1 MDFSVFEII
10 LKFSHNRF
18 FRYLGTMPPKRRRTK
33 GPAPINR
40 EDWKRRLFERN
51 PEIQRLKQSITPI
64 ERLQSFVDIY
74 EPGRE
79 QIKQQL
85 THETIIK
92 LVIQHLS
99 YFGFYEAREL
109 LTKESGIDCT
119 AGPYFQTHFSVFLT

>member
-1 MDFSVFEII
+1 
-10 LKFSHNRF
+10 
-18 FRYLGTMPPKRRRTK
+18 MPPKRRKNK
-33 GPAPINR
+33 GNAPTINR
-40 EDWKRRLFERN
+40 DDWKRRLVERN
-51 PEIQRLKQSITPI
+51 PEIQRLKQSINSF

-85 THETIIK
+85 THETMVK

-109 LTKESGIDCT
+109 LTKESGIDCMQIELQ
-119 AGPYFQTHFSVFLT
+119 FFLKIFLINSIFLSIM